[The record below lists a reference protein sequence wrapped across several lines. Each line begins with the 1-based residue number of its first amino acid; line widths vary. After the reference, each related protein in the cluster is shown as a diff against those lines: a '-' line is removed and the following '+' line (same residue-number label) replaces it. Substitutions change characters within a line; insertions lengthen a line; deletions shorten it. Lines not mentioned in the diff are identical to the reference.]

1 MNEKKHL
8 FFKNLNDFSTKQL
21 KKLCENVDKLF
32 VVIRRA
38 FLSKKLSTENEEKI
52 VCAIHL

>member
-8 FFKNLNDFSTKQL
+8 FFKNFNDFSFKQF

-32 VVIRRA
+32 VI
-38 FLSKKLSTENEEKI
+38 I
-52 VCAIHL
+52 